1 MSRLAN
7 ALHNDYQAL
16 LLLRDE
22 LALQARLLQAE
33 LRDRWN
39 RLEADLDVLR
49 EHMRRAEV
57 AAQDNRKEI
66 EAAAR
71 LLLDSLRAGY
81 AEIRKALKV

>member
-49 EHMRRAEV
+49 EHMQRAEV

-66 EAAAR
+66 EA
-71 LLLDSLRAGY
+71 
-81 AEIRKALKV
+81 